1 MAFTPTSPNPKSEEK
16 FLPQISLDD
25 VEQIPS
31 KFLTYP
37 EKSTIKYRPYSY
49 GEVKKI
55 SQSKHSKK
63 DEFNVI
69 LEGIEC
75 SFDKMDLTV
84 SDLLYLGLLRKI
96 STLGTTKVEAKY
108 DCSGCEKV
116 VGKTFQLT
124 DLNLKELEVPELP
137 VVVDLDSGEFEFTPL
152 TVKDCFD
159 LIDKDKVSDHISLL
173 ATMCRNKSFEEAY
186 EIFFNC
192 SSPDGMILEEV
203 DKLLIHE
210 VEPLEAVCSCGAKTL
225 IELDGGQALL
235 LPFRESTDTP
245 RDRVRFGNKRSDKPS

>member
-1 MAFTPTSPNPKSEEK
+1 MAFTPTSPKPKAEEK
-16 FLPQISLDD
+16 FLPQINLDVD
-25 VEQIPS
+25 QVPS

-37 EKSTIKYRPYSY
+37 KGSTIKYRPYSY
-49 GEVKKI
+49 GEVKRI

-108 DCSGCEKV
+108 DCSGCKKV
-116 VGKTFQLT
+116 VGKVFQLT
-124 DLNLKELEVPELP
+124 DLSLKDLEVPDLP
-137 VVVDLDSGEFEFTPL
+137 VVVDLDCGEFEFTPL

-173 ATMCRNKSFEEAY
+173 ATMCRNKPFEKAY
-186 EIFFNC
+186 ELFFNC

-203 DKLLIHE
+203 DSLLRHE
-210 VEPLEAVCSCGAKTL
+210 VAPIEAVCKCKAKTM

-235 LPFRESTDTP
+235 LPFRKSKKSA
-245 RDRVRFGNKRSDKPS
+245 RSRIRFGNKGSDKPS